1 MSFQY
6 NQSVSEERRSAL
18 EATLASAGARFA
30 SLRGVRVAESFGEV
44 ESEVRAARE
53 GAGVIDRS
61 DRAYLTA
68 SGPDAASFLQRMTSN
83 EVSGLEPGQGRYGL
97 QLDAQG
103 RIIADFYLLRMD
115 DHILLETDWAR
126 REPLRE
132 VLEKHIIADEVEIRD
147 ASQQLASL
155 SVEGPQSGRLL
166 KAALSQGTLP
176 GTEMNHVWVR
186 LHEAPV
192 LVVRLSETGEEGFRL
207 IFVVEQAQNV
217 WEALTA
223 QRRHV
228 DWKPVG
234 QGALNILRT
243 EAGIPWYGAD
253 LNEQTLPPEAGLEG
267 RAISYTKGCY
277 LGQEIVERIRS
288 RGHVNRKLVGL
299 MLGGDSLPAAGAK
312 LLRNG
317 KEVGVITTAV
327 HSPTLEADIALG
339 YVRREHLERGT
350 KLDVEGGGAAEV
362 TTLPFYHRRA

>member
-1 MSFQY
+1 MPSRY

-30 SLRGVRVAESFGEV
+30 LVRSCRVAESFGDV
-44 ESEVRAARE
+44 EGEVRAVRE
-53 GAGVIDRS
+53 AAGVLDRS

-83 EVSGLEPGQGRYGL
+83 EVSGLEAGQGRYGL

-103 RIIADFYLLRMD
+103 HIIADFYLLRMD

-132 VLEKHIIADEVEIRD
+132 VLEKHIIADDVEVSD
-147 ASQQLASL
+147 ASERLASL
-155 SVEGPQSGRLL
+155 SVEGPQAERVL
-166 KAALSQGTLP
+166 KAALSQGVIP
-176 GTEMNHVWVR
+176 GKELNHAWVR

-207 IFVVEQAQNV
+207 IFVVEYAQNV

-234 QGALNILRT
+234 HAALNILRT
-243 EAGIPWYGAD
+243 EEGIPWYGAD
-253 LNEQTLPPEAGLEG
+253 IDERTLPPEAGLG
-267 RAISYTKGCY
+267 QRAISYTKGCY
-277 LGQEIVERIRS
+277 LGQEIIERIRS

-299 MLGGDSLPAAGAK
+299 TLEGALPAAGAK
-312 LLRNG
+312 LLHEG
-317 KEVGVITTAV
+317 KEAGTITTAV
-327 HSPTLEADIALG
+327 HSPTLGTNIALG
-339 YVRREHLERGT
+339 YLRREHAEEGT
-350 KLDVEGGGAAEV
+350 KLELEGGTAEV
-362 TTLPFYHRRA
+362 VPLPFYHRRP